1 MKSRRRNVP
10 EDPQTIRRRSSRLSA
25 DELLSKIPID
35 LVIEIFSRL
44 PLKSI
49 ARCRCVSKRWASA
62 LGRSDFT
69 ELFLTKSLA
78 CPQLLFA
85 CQKESELIFLS
96 SPQPKNPDEAVSL
109 IAADH
114 HMTFP
119 FERVDDISISING
132 YVCIT
137 DERILKGR
145 KTPEDVLVICN
156 PSTGQSFTLPKIPK
170 LKKMKRTA
178 KSFFVYDPIEKQ
190 HKVLAMARV
199 DGRYVH
205 QVLTLKGT
213 RNLTWR
219 MIECSVP
226 HYYPGPKCI
235 CIDGVL
241 YYGALGSN
249 KCHIL
254 VCFDVRSEKYSSIK
268 AIQRAVEEGATLVN
282 YKGKLASLRA
292 QPNPHA
298 ISGTST
304 SFEMWILEDPE
315 KHEWSSRIYKLPP
328 VWKDVVAGEVLF
340 FKGVTATNEI
350 VLSPKTSS
358 DIYYV
363 YYYNFDKESIT
374 RVEFQG
380 MKPFRKGWGSG
391 VFTLLNHVE
400 DVKLI

>member
-178 KSFFVYDPIEKQ
+178 KSFFCV
-190 HKVLAMARV
+190 
-199 DGRYVH
+199 
-205 QVLTLKGT
+205 
-213 RNLTWR
+213 
-219 MIECSVP
+219 
-226 HYYPGPKCI
+226 
-235 CIDGVL
+235 
-241 YYGALGSN
+241 
-249 KCHIL
+249 
-254 VCFDVRSEKYSSIK
+254 
-268 AIQRAVEEGATLVN
+268 
-282 YKGKLASLRA
+282 
-292 QPNPHA
+292 
-298 ISGTST
+298 
-304 SFEMWILEDPE
+304 
-315 KHEWSSRIYKLPP
+315 
-328 VWKDVVAGEVLF
+328 
-340 FKGVTATNEI
+340 
-350 VLSPKTSS
+350 
-358 DIYYV
+358 
-363 YYYNFDKESIT
+363 
-374 RVEFQG
+374 
-380 MKPFRKGWGSG
+380 
-391 VFTLLNHVE
+391 
-400 DVKLI
+400 